1 MFLCFLS
8 FYLLCFL
15 FKLGFS
21 KRNSNCSLQFIH
33 VFLKCVDLWIIAV
46 ELKHP
51 QVAFALALPGAL
63 TNHLLIDPQMLQRAC
78 PASPLG
84 GGRFGCC
91 GGAKSD
97 VICDQGRVQ
106 LVLCALGSFKFCW
119 PILHLGC
126 IRVGKG
132 LDKDSWP
139 AEDLAEMHGN
149 EICYWVICF
158 SFVGGIV
165 CMIYIGN
172 IWKSW
177 DYTPEN

>member
-1 MFLCFLS
+1 MVVVILVPTRGGLKRSLGQTKELDWLDRWVKPYNRLISLGFCGFTILCFL
-8 FYLLCFL
+8 FKFL

-33 VFLKCVDLWIIAV
+33 VSFECVDLWIIAV

-91 GGAKSD
+91 GGAAFVTKSD

-132 LDKDSWP
+132 LDKDS
-139 AEDLAEMHGN
+139 
-149 EICYWVICF
+149 
-158 SFVGGIV
+158 
-165 CMIYIGN
+165 
-172 IWKSW
+172 
-177 DYTPEN
+177 